1 VWKALHPKEVIE
13 LMIAGGILLVILVAS
28 FVIKGKWR
36 KILQGVAVVYILSF
50 SVFYVVRPF
59 WIDLQIENKVGYLQT
74 HLEQQYPN
82 EIWEFW
88 SVPHREDGYESMN
101 PYIIGVIFT
110 SEPEVEYKYFVR
122 NKDEVVQ
129 TGYSSKNEL
138 LRSFSHLE
146 ER

>member
-1 VWKALHPKEVIE
+1 VWKSLHPKEVIE
-13 LMIAGGILLVILVAS
+13 FMIVGGILLVILVAA
-28 FVIKGKWR
+28 FVMKGKRR
-36 KILQGVAVVYILSF
+36 KILQGLAIVYLISF

-82 EIWEFW
+82 ETWEFW
-88 SVPHREDGYESMN
+88 TVPHRVDGYESMN
-101 PYIIGVIFT
+101 PYIIGVIFS
-110 SEPEVEYKYFVR
+110 SEPEVKYKYLVR
-122 NKDEVVQ
+122 NKNEVVQ